1 MMDAMS
7 SGMNIVLVDSV
18 VFVVFNTNLLL
29 SSDTRALLMV
39 SILSSDKSSI
49 VDIKRKKINAISG
62 NGANAPLSAKASINS
77 KVSQN
82 AKTVNKN
89 SERDSS
95 GKVSFCC
102 LFV

>member
-39 SILSSDKSSI
+39 SILSSDKSLI
-49 VDIKRKKINAISG
+49 LKEKK
-62 NGANAPLSAKASINS
+62 
-77 KVSQN
+77 
-82 AKTVNKN
+82 
-89 SERDSS
+89 
-95 GKVSFCC
+95 
-102 LFV
+102 